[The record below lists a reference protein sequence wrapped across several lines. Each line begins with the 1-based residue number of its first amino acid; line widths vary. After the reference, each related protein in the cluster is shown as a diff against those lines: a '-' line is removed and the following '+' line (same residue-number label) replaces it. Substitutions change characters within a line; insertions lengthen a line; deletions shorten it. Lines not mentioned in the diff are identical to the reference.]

1 MAGGFCRGRAAPA
14 VESKIFFSRSDRPE
28 ISIRQKLNKEQ
39 MEIPG
44 RPCRKEPSWYM
55 MNVSERQKM
64 ETINTPYDDT
74 FRTLLQ
80 DCPELVVPLINELFG
95 TNYTGREV
103 VVSNENEIFLRNP
116 EGKKEK
122 RVTDSNLTLIS
133 LKGISKRYHLE
144 CQSTADGTMEIRMWE
159 YDAQIALMNKEY
171 RDGVLYVKFPDSA
184 VIYLRSNSNTP
195 DELKICICVGKKE
208 IFYEIPILKVK
219 NYTLNEIFEKQLW
232 MLIPF
237 YIFRY
242 EKEFRIIN
250 GDEKR
255 LRSLRMEY
263 ENVAARLDQE
273 CQSGR
278 MKPITGGALC
288 ELANNVVE
296 KLASKY
302 DNVEKEVTEVMGGKV
317 LNYRSK
323 EIFQEAMEKGLEEG
337 RRKGQEEGR
346 EEGLEEGRLEGRL
359 EGSNQKTVEL
369 VTKKYQKGDSVS
381 KIAEDLLMSVEEVE
395 EILGK
400 MTVSQ

>member
-39 MEIPG
+39 MEISG
-44 RPCRKEPSWYM
+44 RPCRKKSSWYM

-103 VVSNENEIFLRNP
+103 VVSNENEIFFRNP

-159 YDAQIALMNKEY
+159 YDAQIALRNKEY
-171 RDGVLYVKFPDSA
+171 RNGVLYVKFPDSA

-208 IFYEIPILKVK
+208 IFYKIPILKVK
-219 NYTLNEIFEKQLW
+219 NYTLKEIFDKELW

-288 ELANNVVE
+288 ELANTVVE

-323 EIFQEAMEKGLEEG
+323 EIFREAMEKGLEEG
-337 RRKGQEEGR
+337 R
-346 EEGLEEGRLEGRL
+346 LEG
-359 EGSNQKTVEL
+359 VEL
-369 VTKKYQKGDSVS
+369 
-381 KIAEDLLMSVEEVE
+381 
-395 EILGK
+395 
-400 MTVSQ
+400 

>member
-1 MAGGFCRGRAAPA
+1 MAGGFCRGKVAYA
-14 VESKIFFSRSDRPE
+14 VESEIFSTFSRSDRPE

-44 RPCRKEPSWYM
+44 RPCRKEPSWYK

-195 DELKICICVGKKE
+195 DELKICVCIGQKE
-208 IFYEIPILKVK
+208 LFYEIPILKVK
-219 NYTLNEIFEKQLW
+219 NYTLEEIFEKELW

-250 GDEKR
+250 GDEER

-302 DNVEKEVTEVMGGKV
+302 GNVEKEVTEVMGGKV

-323 EIFQEAMEKGLEEG
+323 EIY
-337 RRKGQEEGR
+337 
-346 EEGLEEGRLEGRL
+346 LEGCAFGRK
-359 EGSNQKTVEL
+359 EGQKESIVQL
-369 VTKKYQKGDSVS
+369 VTRKYQLGDSPE
-381 KIAEDLLMSVEEVE
+381 KIAKDLLMSEEEVE

-400 MTVSQ
+400 TTGSQQ

>member
-1 MAGGFCRGRAAPA
+1 MAGGFCRGKVAYA
-14 VESKIFFSRSDRPE
+14 VESEIFSTFSRSDRPE

-39 MEIPG
+39 MEISG
-44 RPCRKEPSWYM
+44 RPCRKKSSWYM

-195 DELKICICVGKKE
+195 DELKICVCIGQKE
-208 IFYEIPILKVK
+208 LFYEIPILKVK
-219 NYTLNEIFEKQLW
+219 NYTLEEIFEKELW

-250 GDEKR
+250 GDEER

-302 DNVEKEVTEVMGGKV
+302 GNVEKEVTEVMGGKV

-323 EIFQEAMEKGLEEG
+323 EIYLEG
-337 RRKGQEEGR
+337 CAFGR
-346 EEGLEEGRLEGRL
+346 EEG
-359 EGSNQKTVEL
+359 QKESIVQL
-369 VTKKYQKGDSVS
+369 VTRKYQLGDSPE
-381 KIAEDLLMSVEEVE
+381 KIAKDLLMSEEEVE

-400 MTVSQ
+400 TTGSQQ

>member
-14 VESKIFFSRSDRPE
+14 VESKILFIFSRSDRPE

-39 MEIPG
+39 MEISG
-44 RPCRKEPSWYM
+44 RPCRKKSSWYM

-95 TNYTGREV
+95 TNYPGREV

-195 DELKICICVGKKE
+195 DELKICVCIGQKE
-208 IFYEIPILKVK
+208 LFYEIPILKVK
-219 NYTLNEIFEKQLW
+219 NYTLEEIFEKELW

-273 CQSGR
+273 CQGGR

-323 EIFQEAMEKGLEEG
+323 EIFREAMEKGLE
-337 RRKGQEEGR
+337 
-346 EEGLEEGRLEGRL
+346 EGRL

>member
-14 VESKIFFSRSDRPE
+14 VESKILFIFSRSDRPE

-39 MEIPG
+39 MEISG
-44 RPCRKEPSWYM
+44 RPCRKKSSWYM

-195 DELKICICVGKKE
+195 DELKICVCIGQKE
-208 IFYEIPILKVK
+208 LFYEIPILKVK
-219 NYTLNEIFEKQLW
+219 NYTLEEIFEKELW

-323 EIFQEAMEKGLEEG
+323 EIFREAMEKGLE
-337 RRKGQEEGR
+337 
-346 EEGLEEGRLEGRL
+346 EGRL

>member
-14 VESKIFFSRSDRPE
+14 VESKIFFIFSRSDRPE

-39 MEIPG
+39 MEISG
-44 RPCRKEPSWYM
+44 RPCRKKSSWYM

-171 RDGVLYVKFPDSA
+171 RDGVLYVNFPDSA

-195 DELKICICVGKKE
+195 DELKICVCIGQKE
-208 IFYEIPILKVK
+208 LFYEIPILKVK
-219 NYTLNEIFEKQLW
+219 NYTLNEIFKKQLW
-232 MLIPF
+232 LLIPF

-242 EKEFRIIN
+242 EKEFRKIN
-250 GDEKR
+250 GDEER
-255 LRSLRMEY
+255 LHSLRMEY

-288 ELANNVVE
+288 ELANNVVK

-323 EIFQEAMEKGLEEG
+323 EIFREAMEKGLEEG
-337 RRKGQEEGR
+337 R
-346 EEGLEEGRLEGRL
+346 L
-359 EGSNQKTVEL
+359 EGSNQKTIEL
-369 VTKKYQKGDSVS
+369 VTKKYQKGDSAS

-395 EILGK
+395 EILGE

>member
-1 MAGGFCRGRAAPA
+1 
-14 VESKIFFSRSDRPE
+14 
-28 ISIRQKLNKEQ
+28 
-39 MEIPG
+39 
-44 RPCRKEPSWYM
+44 
-55 MNVSERQKM
+55 M

-195 DELKICICVGKKE
+195 DELKICVCIGQKE
-208 IFYEIPILKVK
+208 LFYEIPILKVK
-219 NYTLNEIFEKQLW
+219 NYTLEEIFEKELW

-255 LRSLRMEY
+255 LLSLRMEY

-288 ELANNVVE
+288 ELANTVVE

-323 EIFQEAMEKGLEEG
+323 EIFREAMEKGLEEG

-346 EEGLEEGRLEGRL
+346 EEGLEEGRKEGRLEGRLEGREEGREEGRL